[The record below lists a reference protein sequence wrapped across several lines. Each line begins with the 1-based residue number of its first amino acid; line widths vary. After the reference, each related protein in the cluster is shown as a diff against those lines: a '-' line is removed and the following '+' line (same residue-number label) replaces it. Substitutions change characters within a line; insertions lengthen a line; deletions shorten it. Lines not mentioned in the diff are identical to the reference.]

1 MNFMFSWQEQY
12 LSDIVLTII
21 DIMTIIDIFNDEVME
36 NTPLESRM

>member
-21 DIMTIIDIFNDEVME
+21 DIMTIIDIFNDEGME